1 MSARPVFVITGTSG
15 AGKGTLVKELLERAP
30 ELELAVSATTREQR
44 PGEQDGREYW
54 FLSHEDFAD
63 RLERGQFLEHI
74 DFPWGQR
81 SGTLWSELDRISAA
95 GRAPLLE
102 LETYGA
108 LVVRDE
114 VPGSV
119 TIFVKA
125 PTFDE
130 LERRLRERATESAGE
145 IGERLELAHRQLA
158 QEGEFQHVVVNDNVE
173 RATAEL
179 VAIVRKHL
187 ATATMPGR
195 DSSPHRQAARKG

>member
-1 MSARPVFVITGTSG
+1 MSAPSVFVITGTSG
-15 AGKGTLVKELLERAP
+15 AGKGTLVRELLERVP

-44 PGEQDGREYW
+44 PGEKDGREYW
-54 FLSHEDFAD
+54 FLSHEEFAD

-145 IGERLELAHRQLA
+145 IGERLELARRQLA
-158 QEGEFQHVVVNDNVE
+158 QESEFQHVVVNDNLE

-179 VAIVRKHL
+179 VAIVRQHL
-187 ATATMPGR
+187 ETATMPGS
-195 DSSPHRQAARKG
+195 DPSPHRQTAGKG

>member
-1 MSARPVFVITGTSG
+1 LSAPPVFVITGTSG
-15 AGKGTLVKELLERAP
+15 AGKGTLVKELLARVP
-30 ELELAVSATTREQR
+30 ELELAVSATTRERR
-44 PGEQDGREYW
+44 PGERDGREYW
-54 FLSHEDFAD
+54 FLSHEEFAD
-63 RLERGQFLEHI
+63 RLERGEFLEHI

-81 SGTLWSELDRISAA
+81 SGTRWSELERISAA

-125 PTFDE
+125 PTFEE
-130 LERRLRERATESAGE
+130 LARRLRERATESAGE
-145 IGERLELAHRQLA
+145 IGERLELARRQLA
-158 QEGEFQHVVVNDNVE
+158 QEGEFQHVVVNDNLE

-179 VAIVRKHL
+179 VGIVRTEL
-187 ATATMPGR
+187 RTATMSGR
-195 DSSPHRQAARKG
+195 DSSPHRQAARPR

>member
-1 MSARPVFVITGTSG
+1 LSARPVFVITGTSG
-15 AGKGTLVKELLERAP
+15 AGKGTLVRELLERVP

-44 PGEQDGREYW
+44 PGEKDGREYW
-54 FLSHEDFAD
+54 FLSHQDFGD
-63 RLERGQFLEHI
+63 RLERGRFLEHI

-108 LVVRDE
+108 LAVRDE

-145 IGERLELAHRQLA
+145 IGERLELARRQLA
-158 QEGEFQHVVVNDNVE
+158 QESEFQHVVVNDDLE
-173 RATAEL
+173 RAAAEL
-179 VAIVRKHL
+179 VAIVREHL
-187 ATATMPGR
+187 ETATMRGSDP
-195 DSSPHRQAARKG
+195 SPHRQAAGKG